1 MWCRDDSNRLTRG
14 ASHTYWLWRPAQ
26 KSVQVVT
33 TTPFRRARRGR
44 CGGLPVAKR
53 GGGAAPRSYA
63 DDMAEHARVYPLR
76 RDPQPEPLR
85 QETPRQAPPLQ
96 APRLQ
101 APRLQEPRL
110 QEPLWREVL
119 GQRLRALRQEQR
131 ETLTETAGRA
141 GISPQY
147 LSEIERGRKEP
158 SSEMIAALA
167 GALGTTLI
175 GLTEQVAGDLR
186 RQQAIAPARTSRA
199 SGPVMLSLAA

>member
-1 MWCRDDSNRLTRG
+1 
-14 ASHTYWLWRPAQ
+14 
-26 KSVQVVT
+26 
-33 TTPFRRARRGR
+33 
-44 CGGLPVAKR
+44 
-53 GGGAAPRSYA
+53 
-63 DDMAEHARVYPLR
+63 MAERARVYPLR
-76 RDPQPEPLR
+76 REAPPQERPSQESLSQESPFQERPLR
-85 QETPRQAPPLQ
+85 EPP
-96 APRLQ
+96 
-101 APRLQEPRL
+101 L

-131 ETLTETAGRA
+131 ETLAETAGRA

-175 GLTEQVAGDLR
+175 GLTEQVTDDLR
-186 RQQAIAPARTSRA
+186 RQEAAWVSRA